1 MKSAACSLN
10 RLPHVQHD
18 ISARKLAEARV
29 DAEGL
34 LAAIDVAL
42 ASDGDLLDASER
54 QTVDQAI
61 AATRAALGADKTVV
75 INQAM
80 AALNT
85 ATAELAAR
93 RMDRNIRRAL
103 TGQKISE
110 L

>member
-1 MKSAACSLN
+1 
-10 RLPHVQHD
+10 
-18 ISARKLAEARV
+18 V

-42 ASDGDLLDASER
+42 ASDGDLLDAAERSALDAAIAAMRAALDAR
-54 QTVDQAI
+54 QTV
-61 AATRAALGADKTVV
+61 G

-80 AALNT
+80 ATLNT

>member
-1 MKSAACSLN
+1 MGMPPGGAGPEPPD
-10 RLPHVQHD
+10 RVLP
-18 ISARKLAEARV
+18 ARGLQAVEVPPGEV
-29 DAEGL
+29 DRDDPG
-34 LAAIDVAL
+34 
-42 ASDGDLLDASER
+42 GDLLDASER

-61 AATRAALGADKTVV
+61 AATRTALSADKTVV